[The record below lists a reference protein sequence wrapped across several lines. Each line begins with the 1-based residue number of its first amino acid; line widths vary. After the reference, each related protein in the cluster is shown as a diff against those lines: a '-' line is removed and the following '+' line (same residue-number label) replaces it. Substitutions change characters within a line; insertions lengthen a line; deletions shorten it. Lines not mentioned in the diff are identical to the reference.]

1 MMPQLAAIPAAPPGR
16 RRSTGIVGIV
26 PSSARS
32 WAARAAVPVGAGL
45 ALTYAF
51 GTARY
56 RRNART
62 GYQLDDPPQPGTLAF
77 TRLIEGVT
85 GAPWRTGNR
94 VHILRNG
101 GRTFPAMLDAIA
113 SAKSTIDLSSYILW
127 PGDVTNRFTEALCE
141 RAEAGVEVNVVV
153 DAYGSARLVGHDTV
167 HALERA
173 GVRFVFFRPPAWYA
187 VDKLNNRM
195 HRRLLIVD
203 GRIGFAGGVGI
214 ADVWDGDAQ
223 DPEHWRETHIEVE
236 GPAVRDILGG
246 FMENWAEAA
255 NVVLDGRHVPELDHY
270 DDGVGL
276 QVIRSS
282 PRSGGTA
289 TSQLFYAAIAGAR
302 ERLWITTAYFAPDEA
317 FLDLLCDA
325 SGRGVDV
332 RILVNGPNIDKEVLR
347 ETGQRQY
354 GRLLEAGVRI
364 FEYQRTMLHAKV
376 MIADGWANI
385 GSSNLEH
392 RSLGLDDELMVAF
405 ADPGLIAELVGHF
418 EEDLDASDEFD
429 LDRWRRRPLTKRAKE
444 AAGDLFRQ
452 SF

>member
-1 MMPQLAAIPAAPPGR
+1 MPA
-16 RRSTGIVGIV
+16 
-26 PSSARS
+26 SARS
-32 WAARAAVPVGAGL
+32 WVARAALPVGAGL
-45 ALTYAF
+45 GLTYAY

-62 GYQLDDPPQPGTLAF
+62 GYQLDDPPRPGTPAF
-77 TRLIEGVT
+77 ARLIEAAT

-94 VHILRNG
+94 VRVLRNG
-101 GRTFPAMLDAIA
+101 DQTFPAMLDAIA
-113 SAKSTIDLSSYILW
+113 EAKSTIDLSSYIIW
-127 PGDVTNRFTEALCE
+127 PGEITDRFTEALCE

-153 DAYGSARLVGHDTV
+153 DAYGSAKLAGHATV
-167 HALERA
+167 TELEESGA
-173 GVRFVFFRPPAWYA
+173 TVAFFRPPAWYA

-203 GRIGFAGGVGI
+203 GQLGFAGGVGI
-214 ADVWDGDAQ
+214 ADVWTGNAQ
-223 DPEHWRETHIEVE
+223 DPEHWRETHVQIE

-255 NVVLDGRHVPELDHY
+255 NVVLDGRHIPELEHF
-270 DDGVGL
+270 DDGVGM

-289 TSQLFYAAIAGAR
+289 TSQLFYAAIAGAQD
-302 ERLWITTAYFAPDEA
+302 RLWITTAYFAPDEA
-317 FLDLLCDA
+317 FLDLLCEA
-325 SGRGVDV
+325 QARGVDV
-332 RILVNGPNIDKEVLR
+332 RILTNGPNVDKEVVR

-364 FEYQRTMLHAKV
+364 FEYQQTMLHAKV

-392 RSLGLDDELMVAF
+392 RSLGLDDELIVAV
-405 ADPGLIAELVGHF
+405 ADAGVVDELARHF
-418 EEDLDASDEFD
+418 DEDLDVSEEFN
-429 LDRWRRRPLTKRAKE
+429 LERWRRRPLAKRARE
-444 AAGDLFRQ
+444 AAGDLLRQ

>member
-1 MMPQLAAIPAAPPGR
+1 M
-16 RRSTGIVGIV
+16 
-26 PSSARS
+26 SARS
-32 WAARAAVPVGAGL
+32 WVAKATVPAGAGL
-45 ALTYAF
+45 ALTYAY

-56 RRNART
+56 RRNSRT
-62 GYQLDDPPQPGTLAF
+62 GYRIEDPPAPGSPAF
-77 TRLIEGVT
+77 ARLVEATT

-94 VHILRNG
+94 VRVLRNG
-101 GRTFPAMLDAIA
+101 ARTFPAMLDAIE
-113 SAKSTIDLSSYILW
+113 SAKDTIDLSSYILW
-127 PGDVTNRFTEALCE
+127 PGEVTDRFTDALCE
-141 RAEAGVEVNVVV
+141 RAGAGVEVNVVV
-153 DAYGSARLVGHDTV
+153 DAYGSAKLAGHETV
-167 HALERA
+167 TKLEEA
-173 GVRFVFFRPPAWYA
+173 GVNFVFFRPPAWYA

-223 DPEHWRETHIEVE
+223 NPEHWRETHVEVE

-246 FMENWAEAA
+246 FMENWAEASH
-255 NVVLDGRHVPELDHY
+255 VVLIHGHLPDLDHY
-270 DDGVGL
+270 DDGVGV

-289 TSQLFYAAIAGAR
+289 TSQLFYSAIAGAC

-317 FLDLLCDA
+317 FLDLLCEA
-325 SGRGVDV
+325 PARGVDV
-332 RILVNGPNIDKEVLR
+332 RILVNGRQVDKEVVR

-392 RSLGLDDELMVAF
+392 RSLGLDDELIVAF
-405 ADPGLIAELVGHF
+405 TDPALVDELAQHF
-418 EEDLDASDEFD
+418 RDDLEVSEEFD
-429 LDRWRRRPLTKRAKE
+429 LERWRRRPLSKRAKE
-444 AAGDLFRQ
+444 VAGDLLRQ